1 MLLLSR
7 IIIEKIVSEKL
18 QLLEESHNININESV
33 VCKKNTLYVFLV
45 LNIYFSKT
53 RTVWLLSILK

>member
-18 QLLEESHNININESV
+18 QLLEEGHNININESV
-33 VCKKNTLYVFLV
+33 VCKKIQFTCL
-45 LNIYFSKT
+45 LNISF
-53 RTVWLLSILK
+53 

>member
-45 LNIYFSKT
+45 LNIYFSKI